1 MFPEIVTEMCTS
13 EKTDQ
18 PEQQQQPQKFA
29 HIGHA
34 TLEKKQDQQQPRP
47 MLKPPEKVTI

>member
-1 MFPEIVTEMCTS
+1 MCTS

-29 HIGHA
+29 HIGPA
-34 TLEKKQDQQQPRP
+34 TLEKKQDQQQPLQQPWP
-47 MLKPPEKVTI
+47 MLQPPEEVTI